1 MAAVAVS
8 TKMERIWFLKDPLLP
23 TWTSKT
29 HLNALE
35 ERAAAEWK
43 ASVQKR

>member
-1 MAAVAVS
+1 MASIAVS
-8 TKMERIWFLKDPLLP
+8 TWMERHWFHKDPLLP

-35 ERAAAEWK
+35 ERAAAEWQT
-43 ASVQKR
+43 VLRGQ